1 MSADLEL
8 TSLTGP
14 ASAPPGGELALRFG
28 VANRGPLADRIQF
41 RVLAVPP
48 DAARISPAELSL
60 APGESGVVEVRIR
73 LPAQAPAGSFP
84 AALRAVSANAP
95 AKVSD
100 LPFDIVVAAQPASTA
115 GPAPPAL
122 GAPPTPQVQ
131 GAHPSPT
138 RPVETSPPLATT
150 EPAPKPRLPKSYG
163 TPPAAQPPPRR
174 SRLGCEDRLLR
185 MFILLLVLLLC
196 ACITAFGLVRPD
208 MSGITRLLT
217 RTSPYECGGN
227 RATVVT
233 PQPMVVNVTT
243 TSATLT
249 APAATSTRAPQPTSA
264 AISAAS
270 VALLPA
276 GGFLELPFP
285 YDGGNENFGGTDE
298 QFRRAS
304 NRSALGGRINSY
316 FDHLYPLYPAAVNG
330 ARVGGR
336 EPRDAPAGGAVL
348 TFSGILGTGTSYG
361 YSGHPGFDYSVFE
374 WRKATTPLFAAADG
388 FLTAVG
394 VDAYGGHYIKIVH
407 PVQDVGNF
415 QTMYLHLEPDEY
427 YNATKRLYTEQPG
440 RPIRAGTRI
449 GTMGNTGLSSGHH
462 LHFEVWF
469 DRDHNG
475 VFEGDERVDPYGF
488 IPSPEFPEDP
498 WGTVQSF
505 TDGRGNLYR
514 HQPSPSRYLWKHPLG
529 VVATIPEGGGSV
541 PLLGEGQGGAPE
553 SDGEACVSD
562 HAVPAGSTVV
572 FAWAPDD
579 PPTNG
584 LAGTG
589 NGCVLIAL
597 DPSGRPLTA
606 FAQSIPI
613 ILAYS
618 DEQVQ
623 DVALDSLSIYF
634 QASSGDWQKLP
645 TQIDQSLRRAR
656 AEMPQ
661 PGRCALLGDPAGD
674 IVAPHTTVRL
684 NGQPAAPTVDAGAP
698 GTQVFGGPVTVSL
711 AADDGPDGSGVDF
724 IEYSTDGGLT
734 WTRYQQPFVVQP
746 KAVPEALPDTD
757 ALESLESFGARPGE
771 FAVLATAHDKAGNI
785 EEPPAMAGFIIR
797 LDLTGLWEEQGRR
810 VREVQITQTGA
821 SVEALFVEPYVCD
834 HRDGTGRTSSTN
846 FDFRGTL
853 DGSRLA
859 GEITV
864 CFFGEKHANDAG
876 LHLTSLELELS
887 PDGNTLSGAW
897 LNPDTGASVPITLIR
912 KH

>member
-1 MSADLEL
+1 M
-8 TSLTGP
+8 
-14 ASAPPGGELALRFG
+14 LRLF
-28 VANRGPLADRIQF
+28 
-41 RVLAVPP
+41 VL
-48 DAARISPAELSL
+48 
-60 APGESGVVEVRIR
+60 
-73 LPAQAPAGSFP
+73 
-84 AALRAVSANAP
+84 
-95 AKVSD
+95 
-100 LPFDIVVAAQPASTA
+100 
-115 GPAPPAL
+115 
-122 GAPPTPQVQ
+122 
-131 GAHPSPT
+131 
-138 RPVETSPPLATT
+138 
-150 EPAPKPRLPKSYG
+150 
-163 TPPAAQPPPRR
+163 
-174 SRLGCEDRLLR
+174 LL
-185 MFILLLVLLLC
+185 LLLVC
-196 ACITAFGLVRPD
+196 ACIVLFGLVRPD
-208 MSGITRLLT
+208 VFNIARLLN
-217 RTSPYECGGN
+217 PPAAFECETN
-227 RATVVT
+227 PATIVR
-233 PQPMVVNVTT
+233 PQPMVVDVSASGVTP
-243 TSATLT
+243 TL
-249 APAATSTRAPQPTSA
+249 PAATSATAPLPTSA
-264 AISAAS
+264 AL
-270 VALLPA
+270 ALAPLVA

-348 TFSGILGTGTSYG
+348 TFSGLLATGSTYG
-361 YSGHPGFDYSVFE
+361 YSGHPGYDYSTYE
-374 WRKATTPLFAAADG
+374 WRKPTTPLFAAADG

-394 VDAYGGHYIKIVH
+394 VDAYGGHYVKIVH
-407 PVQDVGNF
+407 PVQGVGNF

-440 RPIRAGTRI
+440 RLIRAGTRI

-475 VFEGDERVDPYGF
+475 SFEADERVDPYGF
-488 IPSPEFPEDP
+488 IPSLAFPEDP
-498 WGTVQSF
+498 WGTAQSF

-529 VVATIPEGGGSV
+529 VAATIPEGGGSV
-541 PLLGEGQGGAPE
+541 PLLPPSEGQGGAPE
-553 SDGEACVSD
+553 SGGEACVSD
-562 HAVPAGSTVV
+562 QAVPAGSTVV

-584 LAGTG
+584 LAGTD
-589 NGCVLIAL
+589 NGCVLMAF
-597 DPSGRPLTA
+597 DPSGRPLSS

-613 ILAYS
+613 ILTYT
-618 DEQVQ
+618 DDQVREI
-623 DVALDSLSIYF
+623 ALDSLGIYI
-634 QASSGDWQKLP
+634 QTSSGDWQRLS
-645 TQIDQSLRRAR
+645 TQVDTGLRRAR

-661 PGRCALLGDPAGD
+661 PGRCALLGDPVGD
-674 IVAPHTTVRL
+674 IVAPHTTITL
-684 NGQPAAPTVDAGAP
+684 NGLPAAPTVDVGAP

-724 IEYSTDGGLT
+724 IEYSIDGGTT
-734 WTRYQQPFVVQP
+734 WTRYTQPFVVQP
-746 KAVPEALPDTD
+746 RAIPEMLPPDAD
-757 ALESLESFGARPGE
+757 ALGSLESFGARPGE
-771 FAVLATAHDKAGNI
+771 FTVLAVAHDQAGNV

-853 DGSRLA
+853 DGPRLV

-864 CFFGEKHANDAG
+864 CFFGEKHAHDAG

-887 PDGNTLSGAW
+887 PDGNALSGTW
-897 LNPDTGASVPITLIR
+897 LNPDTGAGVPITLKR
-912 KH
+912 KR